1 MSITESI
8 TEDQKKEIMDFGKVK
23 TEWAVRGS
31 GVYMYKNAYING
43 KKINLDFIFSNER
56 LFQALCFVSDAQYY
70 IKKGEDI
77 GVGYYYE
84 YENARDWLKEEGI
97 EL

>member
-1 MSITESI
+1 MNCTEEQI
-8 TEDQKKEIMDFGKVK
+8 KEIMDFGEVK

-43 KKINLDFIFSNER
+43 KKIDLDFIYNYER
-56 LFQALCFVSDAQYY
+56 LFQSLGFIQDAQYY

-77 GVGYYYE
+77 GVGYFNE
-84 YENARDWLKEEGI
+84 YENARDWLKEEGV
-97 EL
+97 